1 MKYLNRYV
9 LTFEGHK
16 QHRLRMK
23 HRKERKEEGEINQK
37 RIELEK
43 KEKQPP
49 FNPDESFPGYDQ
61 C

>member
-1 MKYLNRYV
+1 MTY
-9 LTFEGHK
+9 EGYR

-43 KEKQPP
+43 KDKQPP
-49 FNPDESFPGYDQ
+49 FNPDESIIGLDQ
-61 C
+61 